1 MEDILLKTDGCILDI
16 RTVGVLIKTGKIL
29 VQRGKNGNE
38 YALPGDHVKPGETTV
53 DWLGLEFREETGSDI
68 HCEHIL
74 WTEECLYELN
84 GKSCTAL
91 LITIS

>member
-1 MEDILLKTDGCILDI
+1 MKNRRLHLRCKNRRSTY
-16 RTVGVLIKTGKIL
+16 KNGKIL
-29 VQRGKNGNE
+29 VQRDKNGNE

-53 DWLGLEFREETGSDI
+53 DRLGLEFREETGSDI
-68 HCEHIL
+68 LCERLL